1 MESARLTA
9 GIMLNMA
16 LVNLI
21 RFDARAC
28 MKGLINRL
36 FSIKDQ
42 LRNPQTL
49 FSRNYFWQSCFTFQ
63 FKCKQNGR
71 NTEN

>member
-1 MESARLTA
+1 MKKKIRNMESARLTA

-28 MKGLINRL
+28 MKGLMNRL

-42 LRNPQTL
+42 LSD
-49 FSRNYFWQSCFTFQ
+49 FH
-63 FKCKQNGR
+63 
-71 NTEN
+71 